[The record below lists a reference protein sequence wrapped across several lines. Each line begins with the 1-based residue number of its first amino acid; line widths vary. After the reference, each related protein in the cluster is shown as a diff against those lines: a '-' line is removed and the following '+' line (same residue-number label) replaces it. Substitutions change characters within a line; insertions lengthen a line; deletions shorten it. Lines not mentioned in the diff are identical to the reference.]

1 MVQMVQMVQITPR
14 RKGLIAFEKPSFQ
27 ILPAVCSRPAP
38 WCKSIELHT
47 CQGQWEVR
55 PWVLILL
62 YEGYPATNVKH
73 FYTRARDSGRSGR
86 GFYTRLTLVRTSST
100 SSLHTWQGQ
109 WEVRPWVLYE
119 AYPATNV
126 KHFYTHGRDSGRSGP
141 GFYTRLTLLRTS
153 STSTH
158 MAGTVGGQALG
169 SIRGLPCYERQ
180 ALLHTWQEQWEVRP
194 WVLYEGYPATN
205 VKHLYTHGRD
215 SGRSGPGFYTRLT
228 LVRTSSTSTHMA
240 GTVGG
245 QALGSIRG
253 LPCYER
259 QALIHTWQ
267 GQWEVRPWVLYEAYP
282 GTNVKHF
289 YTRARDSGRSG
300 RGFYTRVTLLRTS
313 STSSLHTWQGQW
325 EVRPWVLYEGYP
337 ATNVKHFYTHG
348 RDSGR
353 SGPGFYTRLTL
364 VRTSSTSSLHTWQ
377 GQWEVR
383 PWVLY
388 EGYPATNVK
397 HFYTH
402 GRDSGRSGPGFYT
415 RVTLLRTSSTSTH
428 MAGTVGGQALG
439 SIRGLPCY
447 ERQALLH
454 TWQGQWEVRPW
465 VLYEGYPATN
475 VKHFYTRGRDSGR
488 SGPGFYTRV
497 TLVRT
502 SSTSTHMA
510 GTVGG
515 QAVGSIRGLPCYE
528 RQALLH
534 TWQGQWEVRPWVLYE
549 AYPAT
554 NVKHFQIRPWKIS
567 VTAKR

>member
-1 MVQMVQMVQITPR
+1 MVQMVQITPR

-180 ALLHTWQEQWEVRP
+180 ALLHTWQ
-194 WVLYEGYPATN
+194 
-205 VKHLYTHGRD
+205 
-215 SGRSGPGFYTRLT
+215 
-228 LVRTSSTSTHMA
+228 
-240 GTVGG
+240 
-245 QALGSIRG
+245 
-253 LPCYER
+253 
-259 QALIHTWQ
+259 
-267 GQWEVRPWVLYEAYP
+267 
-282 GTNVKHF
+282 
-289 YTRARDSGRSG
+289 
-300 RGFYTRVTLLRTS
+300 
-313 STSSLHTWQGQW
+313 
-325 EVRPWVLYEGYP
+325 
-337 ATNVKHFYTHG
+337 
-348 RDSGR
+348 
-353 SGPGFYTRLTL
+353 
-364 VRTSSTSSLHTWQ
+364 

-415 RVTLLRTSSTSTH
+415 RVTLVRTSSTSTHVPGTVGGQALGSIRGLPCYERQALLHTCQGQWEVRPWVLYEGYPGTNVKHFYTRARDSGRSGRGFYTRVTLLRTSSTSTH
-428 MAGTVGGQALG
+428 VAGTVGGQALG

-497 TLVRT
+497 TLLRT

-515 QAVGSIRGLPCYE
+515 QALGSIRGLPCYE
-528 RQALLH
+528 RQAL
-534 TWQGQWEVRPWVLYE
+534 P
-549 AYPAT
+549 
-554 NVKHFQIRPWKIS
+554 N
-567 VTAKR
+567 